1 MITAALWMCSGI
13 RGLGIVVEVHRSH
26 LGAKRD
32 GTWCYGELDGT
43 GVARPVGGRE
53 HVPCLPG
60 YGDGATGVR
69 WHGRDTRRARGC
81 WVAPGGV
88 ARGLGPLLA
97 ATGGAATAEA
107 SNTGEARRHRCQESA
122 KRACGALAREERP
135 CATRQGT
142 QLIGDNSLTKK
153 RH

>member
-1 MITAALWMCSGI
+1 MLN
-13 RGLGIVVEVHRSH
+13 GLGF
-26 LGAKRD
+26 GAM
-32 GTWCYGELDGT
+32 GELDGT

-60 YGDGATGVR
+60 HGDGATGVR
-69 WHGRDTRRARGC
+69 WHGRDTRRAKGP
-81 WVAPGGV
+81 WTAPGGV

-107 SNTGEARRHRCQESA
+107 PNIGEARCYRRQEGSTHA
-122 KRACGALAREERP
+122 CEAPDNREGLRASSQAHCLRVIEMDGR
-135 CATRQGT
+135 
-142 QLIGDNSLTKK
+142 K